1 MIMREL
7 TYRAPGTYR
16 QRAQLYPQ
24 AAERATARTSLT
36 TLAPQICGVQYSIP
50 NAFLIDRLKRLETAA
65 THRKQS
71 SRVISNRMKKRGSY
85 DARLAEFR
93 NVPAGSGLR
102 GMRERAK
109 QLGGNP
115 AIRSNGKGTT
125 VIATVPFVE
134 SRNGDGESVSKPPGG
149 SSRRQTNSPSQSSWH
164 VLDQLPETARHA
176 LPPIQAKEHMS
187 YVESNLVPGETVI
200 YQTRLHW
207 IVMLGHM
214 IVGIFLLALPGAVL
228 LYYAFAHTEIDPRT
242 LQIMKI
248 GGIALIV
255 GGGGAILVGMVRR
268 SATEMAVTNRRVVI
282 KTGLA
287 SRKTIEMMLNK
298 VESIE
303 VSEPAAGRMLGYGS
317 IVVIGT
323 GGTPEPF
330 HKMAHP
336 LEFRSQVQQQIEKL
350 PR

>member
-1 MIMREL
+1 
-7 TYRAPGTYR
+7 
-16 QRAQLYPQ
+16 
-24 AAERATARTSLT
+24 
-36 TLAPQICGVQYSIP
+36 
-50 NAFLIDRLKRLETAA
+50 
-65 THRKQS
+65 
-71 SRVISNRMKKRGSY
+71 MKKSGSY
-85 DARLAEFR
+85 DARLAEFH

-115 AIRSNGKGTT
+115 AIRPNGKGTT

-134 SRNGDGESVSKPPGG
+134 SGDGDGESVSEPPVG
-149 SSRRQTNSPSQSSWH
+149 SPWQPTNSHSQSAQH
-164 VLDQLPETARHA
+164 KLEQLPGTAPHA
-176 LPPIQAKEHMS
+176 LPPIHSKDHMS

-214 IVGIFLLALPGAVL
+214 IMGIFLLALPGAVL

-255 GGGGAILVGMVRR
+255 GGVIVILVGMVRR

>member
-1 MIMREL
+1 
-7 TYRAPGTYR
+7 
-16 QRAQLYPQ
+16 
-24 AAERATARTSLT
+24 
-36 TLAPQICGVQYSIP
+36 
-50 NAFLIDRLKRLETAA
+50 
-65 THRKQS
+65 
-71 SRVISNRMKKRGSY
+71 
-85 DARLAEFR
+85 
-93 NVPAGSGLR
+93 LR
-102 GMRERAK
+102 GTRERVK
-109 QLGGNP
+109 QL
-115 AIRSNGKGTT
+115 RSNLEIRRRGKGTA

-134 SRNGDGESVSKPPGG
+134 SGNGDGESG
-149 SSRRQTNSPSQSSWH
+149 SEPLDGPSRRRTNSHSQSAQH
-164 VLDQLPETARHA
+164 MLDQLPETAPHA
-176 LPPIQAKEHMS
+176 VPPIQAKDHMS

-255 GGGGAILVGMVRR
+255 GGVIVILIGMVRR

-350 PR
+350 AR